1 MILKKINIP
10 SKLSFIISSITSI
23 IFVIYFAYKGFK
35 VYFVQ
40 KAMDDTFVGGDSSDI
55 TITLWFAI
63 SGVMA
68 LSMFLFFQ
76 FTKIQD
82 LISQR
87 TIQKGI
93 FYGWTVI
100 TIVML
105 AFIPSYI
112 YLILLTIIA
121 SIVSFLSYITLK
133 HIIAE
138 DLKNKK
144 ETLSEKEIYLLQKL
158 AGVKNP
164 KK

>member
-1 MILKKINIP
+1 MILKKINLP
-10 SKLSFIISSITSI
+10 SKLSFVISSITSI
-23 IFVIYFAYKGFK
+23 IFVVYFAYKGFK

-76 FTKIQD
+76 FTKIKD

>member
-1 MILKKINIP
+1 MKKINIP

-23 IFVIYFAYKGFK
+23 IFVTYFAYKGFM

-40 KAMDDTFVGGDSSDI
+40 KAMDDTFIGGSSSDI
-55 TITLWFAI
+55 MVTLWFAI
-63 SGVMA
+63 SGVMG

-76 FTKIQD
+76 FTKIKD
-82 LISQR
+82 LNSQR

-93 FYGWTVI
+93 FIGWTSI
-100 TIVML
+100 AISMII
-105 AFIPSYI
+105 FIPSYI
-112 YLILLTIIA
+112 YFIILTVIA
-121 SIVSFLSYITLK
+121 SIVSLLSSISLK
-133 HIIAE
+133 YKIAE
-138 DLKNKK
+138 ELKNRK